1 MNKHLIAAVIIAASA
16 VAAGSAA
23 PAFASSRYDSAS
35 RYAPVA
41 SASASQRGQSIEAVR
56 TENTNGG
63 TQSVSSAPETT
74 SFVLAANDNDAL
86 YSHH

>member
-16 VAAGSAA
+16 VAAASAT

-35 RYAPVA
+35 RYTPVA
-41 SASASQRGQSIEAVR
+41 AVSASQHGQSTEAAR
-56 TENTNGG
+56 TENTNAG
-63 TQSVSSAPETT
+63 TQSVSSVAQTP
-74 SFVLAANDNDAL
+74 SYVLASNDNDAL

>member
-35 RYAPVA
+35 RYAAVA
-41 SASASQRGQSIEAVR
+41 SASASQRGQSTEAVR
-56 TENTNGG
+56 TENTNVG
-63 TQSVSSAPETT
+63 TQSVSSVPETT
-74 SFVLAANDNDAL
+74 SYVLAANDNDAL